1 MLTIRRQHL
10 AEILEH
16 CRREAPLEACGIL
29 SGREGV
35 VSRVYPMTNVEQSPY
50 RYLMAPEEQFRVMG
64 EVWSRGEEL
73 VGIYHSHPA
82 SEAYPSPRDVDM
94 AYYPECFYVI
104 VSLVGEPVV
113 KAFRIAGG
121 RILATD
127 ICFEDREGA
136 PERFV
141 DPGV

>member
-1 MLTIRRQHL
+1 MLTIRRDQL

-35 VSRVYPMTNVEQSPY
+35 VSRVYPMTNVEQSPS

-82 SEAYPSPRDVDM
+82 SEAYPSPRDVEVAFYPD
-94 AYYPECFYVI
+94 AYYLI
-104 VSLVGEPVV
+104 VSLAGDPVV
-113 KAFRIAGG
+113 RAFRLAGG
-121 RILATD
+121 QILETEIRVVGD
-127 ICFEDREGA
+127 DCMGTQN
-136 PERFV
+136 V
-141 DPGV
+141 L